1 MTNLFEFLKNYKD
14 PKAQQSYG
22 DILENNSMINSLSG
36 FELSIYN
43 QFKNSD
49 RQRLIN
55 SGKLQ

>member
-22 DILENNSMINSLSG
+22 DILENNTMISNLSPI
-36 FELSIYN
+36 EQSIYN
-43 QFKNSD
+43 QYKKSD

-55 SGKLQ
+55 SGRIQ

>member
-14 PKAQQSYG
+14 PKSQQSYG
-22 DILENNSMINSLSG
+22 DILENNTMISNLSPI
-36 FELSIYN
+36 EQSIYN

-55 SGKLQ
+55 SGRLQ

>member
-14 PKAQQSYG
+14 PKSQQSYG
-22 DILENNSMINSLSG
+22 DILENNTMISNLSPI
-36 FELSIYN
+36 EQNIYN

-55 SGKLQ
+55 SGRLQ

>member
-14 PKAQQSYG
+14 PKAHQSYG
-22 DILENNSMINSLSG
+22 DILENNTMISNLSPI
-36 FELSIYN
+36 EQSIYN

-55 SGKLQ
+55 SGRLQ

>member
-22 DILENNSMINSLSG
+22 DILENNKMISNLSSI
-36 FELSIYN
+36 EQSIYN

-49 RQRLIN
+49 RQRLIK
-55 SGKLQ
+55 SGTPQ